1 MTVGIIKEDEAGL
14 ITNLDAARLNREMIE
29 RMRKSENGEAEH
41 DGRKRGHKS
50 RKGEVVDYLWGM

>member
-1 MTVGIIKEDEAGL
+1 MMTVGIKEDEAGL
-14 ITNLDAARLNREMIE
+14 LMDLESAKRNRENIE
-29 RMRKSENGEAEH
+29 RMRQTENDEAEH

>member
-1 MTVGIIKEDEAGL
+1 MTVGIEFDEAGL
-14 ITNLDAARLNREMIE
+14 LMDLESAKRNRENIE
-29 RMRKSENGEAEH
+29 RMRQAENQENES